1 MKDYKHQDYK
11 DMESRWQK
19 CRDASAGEHEVHK
32 KGELYLPKLTGENAD
47 KYRKR
52 KMMTPFFGA
61 TWRTIKALRGMMF
74 RKPPET
80 NYPESM
86 QALIENIDY
95 TGNSLTS
102 FAQKV
107 ALESLTVG
115 RVGVMVEYSQVSD
128 DMTRADAIARGAR
141 PFFTMYA
148 TENIIDWDS
157 IVIDGH
163 KKLSKVRLREDSK
176 NFSDIELKDGEEIH
190 RALTL
195 EETGYV
201 QRVYV
206 VGAKEERQALDDI
219 IPRMSGKAMDFIPF
233 QFIGTDSIDTDIEIP
248 PLMDLVDMNFH
259 HYRQSSSYEHGC
271 FISGLPSLFIFGNSD
286 PDKVIYL
293 GGSTANSF
301 SDPQANAQFVEVT
314 SAFEALLKNLDR
326 KEQQMAVLGAR
337 MLESQKSGV
346 ESAEAIERR
355 QSGDES
361 ILADISATISK
372 GLTNCLKWMAQWE
385 GIDASDISIQLNREF
400 LPMKMTAQEITA
412 LMAAYIQRGLSYDAL
427 YHNFKR
433 GGIYPEGR
441 TLEDERGL
449 IDESGAS
456 EF

>member
-1 MKDYKHQDYK
+1 MKDNKHQQYK

-19 CRDASAGEHEVHK
+19 CRDASAGEHEVHS
-32 KGELYLPKLTGENAD
+32 KGELYLPKLTGENDD
-47 KYRKR
+47 KYKKR

-86 QALIENIDY
+86 QALIDNIDY

-115 RVGVMVEYSQVSD
+115 RVGVMVEYSSVSD

-148 TENIIDWDS
+148 TENILDWDS
-157 IVIDGH
+157 IVVDGH

-233 QFIGTDSIDTDIEIP
+233 QFIGTDSIDTDVEIP

-301 SDPQANAQFVEVT
+301 PDPQANAQFVEVT

-361 ILADISATISK
+361 ILADISTTISK
-372 GLTNCLKWMAQWE
+372 GLTNCLKWIAQWE
-385 GIDASDISIQLNREF
+385 GIDAGDISIQLNREF

-433 GGIYPEGR
+433 GGMYPEGS
-441 TLEDERGL
+441 TMEEERSL
-449 IDESGAS
+449 IDESGAG

>member
-1 MKDYKHQDYK
+1 MKYNKHQQYK
-11 DMESRWQK
+11 DMEDRWQK
-19 CRDASAGEHEVHK
+19 CRDASAGEHEVHS
-32 KGELYLPKLTGENAD
+32 KGELYLPKLTGEND
-47 KYRKR
+47 EKYKKR

-86 QALIENIDY
+86 QALIDNIDY
-95 TGNSLTS
+95 TGNSLVS

-107 ALESLTVG
+107 ALESLTVA
-115 RVGVMVEYSQVSD
+115 RLGVMVEYSQVSD

-141 PFFTMYA
+141 PFFTMYTA
-148 TENIIDWDS
+148 ENILNWDT
-157 IVIDGH
+157 VINGGH
-163 KKLSKVRLREDSK
+163 KKLSMVRLREDGK
-176 NFSDIELKDGEEIH
+176 NFQGIELKDGEEIH
-190 RALTL
+190 RVLSL
-195 EETGYV
+195 EEVGYV

-206 VGAKEERQALDDI
+206 VGAQKESQEIDDI
-219 IPRMSGKAMDFIPF
+219 VPRMNGAPMQFIPF
-233 QFIGTDSIDTDIEIP
+233 QFIGNDSLDTDVEIP

-314 SAFEALLKNLDR
+314 SAFDALLKNLDR

-337 MLESQKSGV
+337 MLETQKSGV

-361 ILADISATISK
+361 ILADISTTISK
-372 GLTNCLKWMAQWE
+372 ALTNCLQWMAQWE
-385 GIDASDISIQLNREF
+385 GIESSDMSVQLNREF

-412 LMAAYIQRGLSYDAL
+412 LMGAYIQRGLSYNAL
-427 YHNFKR
+427 YHNLKR
-433 GGIYPEGR
+433 GGMYPEGS
-441 TLEDERGL
+441 TMEEERSL
-449 IDESGAS
+449 IDESGGS
-456 EF
+456 FE